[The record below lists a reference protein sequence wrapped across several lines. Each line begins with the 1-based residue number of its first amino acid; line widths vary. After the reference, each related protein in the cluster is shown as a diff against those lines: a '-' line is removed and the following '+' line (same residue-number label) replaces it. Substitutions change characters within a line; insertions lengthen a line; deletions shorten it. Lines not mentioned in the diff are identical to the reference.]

1 MIAYEEKATLLG
13 RQCGINQKQNY
24 ITRLAAGGQRLSD
37 TGLVELS
44 PDISGTVAM
53 AQLGDTA
60 LQHTPDV
67 ESDLLSSLVVVSSN
81 LSRYPNM
88 GDQTPE
94 LESAQLFCI
103 NFSHAGRSKSF
114 SLLPQEFDVL
124 KHDFNMNAAAIKKA
138 AIHSVFF
145 IGYPFGS
152 MPRCCSSL
160 RIIRLI
166 QAASDSSPS
175 CCWACSISS
184 RNSGSSLNWNGGLP
198 RLSFL
203 CVDTLITP
211 DVMCLC
217 VVTHYIHALQIATPR
232 SAGTLPR
239 RLTKPLSEV
248 TTMAEL
254 KHTQTRPKYQY
265 LFDALARNDMT
276 AGTIRISIEADS
288 LVKAR
293 QKVKK
298 DYVAVFYRGSELVQ
312 PLRPEFT
319 WRFLSISERY
329 PTAKPLV
336 IYVNASSEQE
346 ARDTM
351 PGVNLIF
358 AARLP
363 YQAFLVLEVRHA

>member
-1 MIAYEEKATLLG
+1 MAQKTKATMQG
-13 RQCGINQKQNY
+13 RQCSTENKEQNQH
-24 ITRLAAGGQRLSD
+24 TRPIAGGQSLSAPVITGTAPLARLRE
-37 TGLVELS
+37 T
-44 PDISGTVAM
+44 THK
-53 AQLGDTA
+53 LGCLGCTA
-60 LQHTPDV
+60 LQHTPYLNRCMGGEPV
-67 ESDLLSSLVVVSSN
+67 AHTLLLHTSFRVAQLQLGTSPQN
-81 LSRYPNM
+81 WGNPDFGYRTCTKNA
-88 GDQTPE
+88 GRTPE
-94 LESAQLFCI
+94 LESAQFFCI

-114 SLLPQEFDVL
+114 SLLPHVFDVL
-124 KHDFNMNAAAIKKA
+124 KHDFNMKAATIKTK
-138 AIHSVFF
+138 AIHSIFF
-145 IGYPFGS
+145 ISYPFDS
-152 MPRCCSSL
+152 IPRCCNSL

-217 VVTHYIHALQIATPR
+217 VMTHYIHALQIATPR

-248 TTMAEL
+248 TAMAF
-254 KHTQTRPKYQY
+254 KKSTQT
-265 LFDALARNDMT
+265 
-276 AGTIRISIEADS
+276 
-288 LVKAR
+288 
-293 QKVKK
+293 
-298 DYVAVFYRGSELVQ
+298 
-312 PLRPEFT
+312 RPEFT
-319 WRFLSISERY
+319 WRFLSASEHY

-346 ARDTM
+346 ARETM

-363 YQAFLVLEVRHA
+363 FHDLRVVEVCHA